1 MKKNQWFKYKSYFFS
16 YKKLIFKKSKIIS
29 SIGFFELFHLKY
41 SYFQKNPKFSSYCG
55 KTVKK
60 SGKKRVFPLFFMKKI
75 NIQNVEK
82 SV

>member
-29 SIGFFELFHLKY
+29 SIGFFELFHLEY
-41 SYFQKNPKFSSYCG
+41 SYFQKKNPKFSSYCG

-60 SGKKRVFPLFFMKKI
+60 SGKNRFFPLFSIKNT
-75 NIQNVEK
+75 NIENVE
-82 SV
+82 